1 MAGARYRSPGEI
13 QPKQR
18 IVRDSATLQSFA
30 DWMLPQ
36 IAERQKVANN
46 IVPTKFWQYNRLRYR
61 KCSCYNGNT
70 DPDSNCIGCYGVGYL
85 PGYAPLGYYSI
96 VTLDIS
102 DPGLSFVNVEPR
114 FGSGMNPVP
123 LQLTGVALFGYVE
136 SPFYGIGQNLGRMSV
151 RFGGSTAGVLF
162 FYSLDGINWTLMHE
176 NEDIQLA
183 LATKIKFRAELRRT
197 DAAQP
202 APYVQVLNI
211 RIQAV
216 EDPLISLDVPRW
228 VTNLNGTD
236 VGLIPILNTFQ
247 GYANADAKLEQTSLY
262 VHYESKRK
270 FRTLGLNPNMPG
282 GVMTSWD
289 IDLALVQPDD
299 PQNRIP

>member
-13 QPKQR
+13 KAKQM
-18 IVRDSATLQSFA
+18 IVRDAATLQSFA

-61 KCSCYNGNT
+61 KCSCYNGQT
-70 DPDSNCIGCYGVGYL
+70 DPDANCIGCYGVGYL
-85 PGYAPLGYYSI
+85 PGYAPLGYYSV

-102 DPGLSFVNVEPR
+102 DPGLSFVNIEPR

-123 LQLTGVALFGYVE
+123 LQLSENALFGYVE

-151 RFGGSTAGVLF
+151 RFGGSQTGVLF
-162 FYSLDGINWTLMHE
+162 YYSLDGINWTVLHE
-176 NEDIQLA
+176 NTDAQLTN
-183 LATKIKFRAELRRT
+183 ATKIKFRAELRRN
-197 DAAQP
+197 DAQTP
-202 APYVQVLNI
+202 APFVQVLNV
-211 RIQAV
+211 RIQVV

-228 VTNLNGTD
+228 VTNLTGTD
-236 VGLIPILNTFQ
+236 AGLIPILNTFQ
-247 GYANADAKLEQTSLY
+247 GYANADAKLEQYSLY
-262 VHYESKRK
+262 VHYDSKRK

-282 GVMTSWD
+282 GVLTSWD
-289 IDLALVQPDD
+289 IDLALIQPDD

>member
-1 MAGARYRSPGEI
+1 MRYRSHGEI
-13 QPKQR
+13 KAKQL
-18 IVRDSATLQSFA
+18 IVRDAATLQTFA

-61 KCSCYNGNT
+61 KCSCYNGQT

-85 PGYAPLGYYSI
+85 PGYAPLGYYSV

-102 DPGLSFVNVEPR
+102 DPGLSFMNVEPR
-114 FGSGMNPVP
+114 FGSGLNPVP
-123 LQLTGVALFGYVE
+123 LQLAGMSLSGYVE
-136 SPFYGIGQNLGRMSV
+136 SPFYGIGQNQGKMSV
-151 RFGGSTAGVLF
+151 RFGGSATGVLF
-162 FYSLDGINWTLMHE
+162 YYSLDGVTWTLLHE
-176 NEDIQLA
+176 NVDTQIA
-183 LATKIKFRAELRRT
+183 AATKIKFRAELRRNT
-197 DAAQP
+197 SEEAAP
-202 APYVQVLNI
+202 FVQVLNV

-216 EDPLISLDVPRW
+216 EDPLMSLDVPRW
-228 VTNLNGTD
+228 VTNLNGAD
-236 VGLIPILNTFQ
+236 SGLIPILNTFQ
-247 GYANADAKLEQTSLY
+247 GYADASAKLEQTSLY
-262 VHYESKRK
+262 VHYASGRK

-282 GVMTSWD
+282 GVLTSWD